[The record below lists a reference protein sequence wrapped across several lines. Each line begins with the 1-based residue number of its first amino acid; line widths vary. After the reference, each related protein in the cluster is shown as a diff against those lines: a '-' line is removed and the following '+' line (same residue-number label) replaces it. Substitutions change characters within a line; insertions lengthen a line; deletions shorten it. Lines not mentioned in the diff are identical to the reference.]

1 MVKSSKATK
10 LNSLN
15 NVQVCHAAIKGLP
28 AQPAALTA
36 SQVTSYLRV
45 GELLKANSLV
55 CCSSIQETN
64 SEGQCR

>member
-15 NVQVCHAAIKGLP
+15 NVQVCHAARALP
-28 AQPAALTA
+28 AQPAALTT

-55 CCSSIQETN
+55 LL
-64 SEGQCR
+64 